1 MLGGAECSVK
11 LLAGAP
17 DGRAVGDELTV
28 AHAALACFEVKKDD
42 EDETVKVIVLSCWD
56 EDSAALV
63 GGVFELFGVDSDDAI
78 VGSDGDDINIV
89 EDFRDKLAVYVD
101 F

>member
-1 MLGGAECSVK
+1 MRPKRSILAGPACEGVITRLLGGAECSVK

-17 DGRAVGDELTV
+17 DGRTVGDELTV
-28 AHAALACFEVKKDD
+28 AHSALACFEVKKDD

-63 GGVFELFGVDSDDAI
+63 GE
-78 VGSDGDDINIV
+78 
-89 EDFRDKLAVYVD
+89 
-101 F
+101 